1 MALIM
6 YLTSGYLSYQ
16 KAIVDFNHLSVCI
29 EHCGLNS
36 SRSQV
41 ITVGHGL
48 HVVVG
53 FERIVL

>member
-1 MALIM
+1 M

-36 SRSQV
+36 SRSQF